1 MDIEPPRLGR
11 RQVHLVFF
19 GLMVAL
25 LLAALDQTIVSTA
38 LPTIVGDLHGVE
50 HIGWV
55 VTAYLLASTIG
66 LPIYGKLGDLI
77 GRKVVFQSAIVIF
90 LVGSVLCGLARNMP
104 ELIGFRALQGLGG
117 GGLMIGVQA
126 IVADLVSPRERGRY
140 TGIIGAVW
148 GLSSV
153 AGPLIGGFL
162 TDHAS
167 WRWCFYVNLP
177 LGLVAFVL
185 TSVVLRLPKP
195 DLRPRLDVLGTVLIA
210 GASTCVVLVTSWGGT
225 EYPWGSP
232 PIVSLAALAVVLAV
246 AFVFAERR
254 APEPIIP
261 LHLFRQNLF
270 VVPAAISVFVGVG
283 MFAAVA
289 YLPTFLQI
297 VNGATPT
304 ESGLLMLPMVA
315 GITLTSIGS
324 GRIIASTGRYRVFPI
339 AGMGLLTIGMV
350 LLSRMTADS
359 SMALNGLFMF
369 VTGLGLGMM
378 LQTLV
383 LIVQNSVEYR
393 DVGAATSAVNYFR
406 QTGASLGTSLVGAIF
421 IHRLTGELAAR
432 DPLLSM
438 RAVNRITPQI
448 MDQVPPGVR
457 STIVQGYAAALP
469 PIFLYLAPIVA
480 VGFVLAFFVKEIPL
494 SDRLAAPPADVP
506 AHTR

>member
-1 MDIEPPRLGR
+1 MDVEPPRLSQ
-11 RQVHLVFF
+11 RQVNLVFA

-38 LPTIVGDLHGVE
+38 LPTIVGDLRGVE

-77 GRKVVFQSAIVIF
+77 GRKVVFQSAIAIF

-162 TDHAS
+162 TESAD

-177 LGLVAFVL
+177 LGLFALVL
-185 TSVVLRLPKP
+185 TAVVLKLPRP
-195 DLRPRLDVLGTVLIA
+195 RSRPRLDVLGTVLLA
-210 GASTCVVLVTSWGGT
+210 GTSACVVLVTSWGGT
-225 EYPWGSP
+225 EYAWGSA
-232 PIVSLAALAVVLAV
+232 PIVSLAVLAVVLAV

-254 APEPIIP
+254 AAEPIIP

-270 VVPAAISVFVGVG
+270 AVPAAISVFVGLG

-289 YLPTFLQI
+289 YLPTFLQM
-297 VNGATPT
+297 VNGASPT
-304 ESGLLMLPMVA
+304 QSGLLMLPMVA
-315 GITLTSIGS
+315 GMTLSSIGS
-324 GRIIASTGRYRVFPI
+324 GRIIAATGRYRIFPI
-339 AGMGLLTIGMV
+339 LGTGLLTAGMV

-359 SMALNGLFMF
+359 SMVLNSAYMF

-378 LQTLV
+378 MQTLV
-383 LIVQNSVEYR
+383 LIVQNAVEYR
-393 DVGAATSAVNYFR
+393 DVGAATSAINYFR

-421 IHRLTGELAAR
+421 IHRLTTELAASGAR
-432 DPLLSM
+432 LPV
-438 RAVNRITPQI
+438 RGVNSITPQ
-448 MDQVPPGVR
+448 MVHQLPPPVR
-457 STIVQGYAAALP
+457 SAVAHAYAAALP
-469 PIFLYLAPIVA
+469 PIFLYLAPVVA

-494 SDRLAAPPADVP
+494 SERLAAPSPGVA
-506 AHTR
+506 AHSR